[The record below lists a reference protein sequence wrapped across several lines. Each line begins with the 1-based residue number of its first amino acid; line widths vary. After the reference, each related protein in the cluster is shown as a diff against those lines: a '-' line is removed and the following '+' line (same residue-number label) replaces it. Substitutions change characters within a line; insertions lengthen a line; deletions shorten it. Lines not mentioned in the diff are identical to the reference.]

1 MEEQKRLEEEGKTKD
16 MAIEGK
22 MGNKKDE
29 IEDD

>member
-16 MAIEGK
+16 MVIEGK
-22 MGNKKDE
+22 MGNKNDK